1 MHRVMGVL
9 VILSAVSF
17 SMGVVL
23 AADPM
28 KDKEA
33 SPTLG
38 ERITKDAIKGTLVKK
53 SGEFYTIKDND
64 GGEHKVHVDKS
75 SKMDTVKEGD
85 MVKAYVTDK
94 GHVTTLQRD
103 KYHAS
108 QLRGTAVPSSDCRH
122 YPLQLLR

>member
-1 MHRVMGVL
+1 MFSAMSFWAGT
-9 VILSAVSF
+9 VI
-17 SMGVVL
+17 

-38 ERITKDAIKGTLVKK
+38 ERITKDAIKGTLMKK

-64 GGEHKVHVDKS
+64 GMEHKVHVDKS
-75 SKMDTVKEGD
+75 TKLDTVAEGD
-85 MVKAYVTDK
+85 KVKAYVTEK

-103 KYHAS
+103 K
-108 QLRGTAVPSSDCRH
+108 
-122 YPLQLLR
+122 

>member
-1 MHRVMGVL
+1 MHRFMSVV
-9 VILSAVSF
+9 VILSAMSF
-17 SMGVVL
+17 GVGTSL

-28 KDKEA
+28 KEKEA
-33 SPTLG
+33 SPSMG
-38 ERITKDAIKGTLVKK
+38 ERLTKDAIKGTLVKK

-64 GGEHKVHVDKS
+64 GVEHKVHVDKS

-103 KYHAS
+103 K
-108 QLRGTAVPSSDCRH
+108 
-122 YPLQLLR
+122 

>member
-1 MHRVMGVL
+1 MRRLLGAF

-17 SMGVVL
+17 SMGIVL

-28 KDKEA
+28 KEKEA

-38 ERITKDAIKGTLVKK
+38 ERITKDAIKGTLMKK

-64 GGEHKVHVDKS
+64 GMEHKVHVDKS
-75 SKMDTVKEGD
+75 TKLDTVAEGD
-85 MVKAYVTDK
+85 KVKAYVTEK

-103 KYHAS
+103 K
-108 QLRGTAVPSSDCRH
+108 
-122 YPLQLLR
+122 

>member
-1 MHRVMGVL
+1 MRRLLGVL
-9 VILSAVSF
+9 VMLSVVTFCVGTVS
-17 SMGVVL
+17 

-28 KDKEA
+28 KEKEA
-33 SPTLG
+33 SPSMG
-38 ERITKDAIKGTLVKK
+38 ERLTKDAIKGTLVKK

-64 GGEHKVHVDKS
+64 GVEHKVHVDKS

-103 KYHAS
+103 K
-108 QLRGTAVPSSDCRH
+108 
-122 YPLQLLR
+122 